1 LTALAPAEQET
12 PRKNLRVRV
21 LLKLHLFFC
30 GRHLKRETNLL
41 NYTALKD
48 KGRLEPWPPMEDLPF
63 IDDTKGGPVHSGRFD
78 VGGFGMRTMV
88 GM

>member
-1 LTALAPAEQET
+1 
-12 PRKNLRVRV
+12 
-21 LLKLHLFFC
+21 
-30 GRHLKRETNLL
+30 LL